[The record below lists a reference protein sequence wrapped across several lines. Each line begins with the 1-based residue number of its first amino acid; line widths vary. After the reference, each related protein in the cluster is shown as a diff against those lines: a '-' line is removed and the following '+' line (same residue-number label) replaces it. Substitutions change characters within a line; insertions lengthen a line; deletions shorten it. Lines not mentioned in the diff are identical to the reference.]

1 MNYDDFIRE
10 RITRLRLERN
20 LSEYQLSYELG
31 QSKGYIQSITSRRA
45 LPSMAMFL
53 DICDYFNLTPAEFF
67 ETDLPSLPV
76 REDCTKLAALNSDD
90 RELASRLIDRL
101 YRETQRPESK
111 ESQ

>member
-31 QSKGYIQSITSRRA
+31 QSKGYIQSITSGRA

-53 DICDYFNLTPAEFF
+53 EICDYFNLTPTEFF
-67 ETDLPSLPV
+67 EGNLPPLTV
-76 REDCTKLAALNSDD
+76 RETCQKLVELDDSDLD
-90 RELASRLIDRL
+90 LVRRLIDRL
-101 YRETQRPESK
+101 HRKSASASP
-111 ESQ
+111 

>member
-31 QSKGYIQSITSRRA
+31 QSKGYIQSITSGRA

-53 DICDYFNLTPAEFF
+53 EICDYFNLTPTEFF
-67 ETDLPSLPV
+67 ETKLPPLPV
-76 REDCTKLAALNSDD
+76 RETCQKLVELDDSDLALV
-90 RELASRLIDRL
+90 RCLIDRL
-101 YRETQRPESK
+101 YRKSASSDSEL
-111 ESQ
+111 

>member
-31 QSKGYIQSITSRRA
+31 QSKGYIQSITSGRA

-53 DICDYFNLTPAEFF
+53 DICDYFNLAPSEFF
-67 ETDLPSLPV
+67 ETDLPPLPI
-76 REDCTKLAALNSDD
+76 REACAKLAALNSGDAAP
-90 RELASRLIDRL
+90 RN
-101 YRETQRPESK
+101 
-111 ESQ
+111 

>member
-31 QSKGYIQSITSRRA
+31 QSKGYIQSITSGRA

-53 DICDYFNLTPAEFF
+53 DICDYI
-67 ETDLPSLPV
+67 
-76 REDCTKLAALNSDD
+76 
-90 RELASRLIDRL
+90 LI
-101 YRETQRPESK
+101 
-111 ESQ
+111 

>member
-31 QSKGYIQSITSRRA
+31 QSKGYIQSITSGRA

-53 DICDYFNLTPAEFF
+53 DICDYFNLAPSEFF
-67 ETDLPSLPV
+67 ETDLPPFQSARPAQSSPLS
-76 REDCTKLAALNSDD
+76 TAATGSWSV
-90 RELASRLIDRL
+90 A
-101 YRETQRPESK
+101 
-111 ESQ
+111 